1 MTISSALA
9 NANSG
14 LSVASRRANVV
25 SNNVANALTPG
36 YARRDVDVGERVIA
50 GKGAGVTVNGITRAQ
65 DKSLTFDRRI
75 AESAASRDQE
85 IAAANIKLN
94 SALGEPGDAFSLF
107 AQYQGLESSL
117 RSLALTPESIPLQSQ
132 VLDAAKALTTRF
144 NQLTTQTQTMRS
156 DADAKIAQQVNT
168 VNANLTQIEKLNLQI
183 SRGANSGQDTTG
195 LEDQRKQLI
204 DEISNIIP
212 VREIARDNNKVDL
225 MTNEGV
231 FLLAGSARQVEFMRA
246 SVVNSST
253 SLAGGQLSGLSVEG
267 IDITPGG
274 SGSFSLTQGSI
285 TGLFEVRDQIASG
298 FQDKLDALSRDV
310 IERFESADPSLA
322 PGAAGLFTDNGAAFD
337 PLMQAGLAGRIA
349 VNTAVDP
356 SQGGDLWRL
365 RDGIGAA
372 TEGTAGN
379 ADIIFMLL
387 DGLSELRPPPPGSG
401 LSSQGTALDA
411 IANVNSSIGAARLN
425 SESRLAASSA
435 NTQALLD
442 AETEVTAVDTD
453 FEMQQLLVIEQ
464 AFAANARVIQVAS
477 EMLNTLMEL

>member
-14 LSVASRRANVV
+14 LSVASRRASVV

-50 GKGAGVTVNGITRAQ
+50 GRGAGVSVNGITRAQ
-65 DKSLTFDRRI
+65 DKALTFDRRV

-85 IAAANIKLN
+85 VAAANRKLN

-117 RSLALTPESIPLQSQ
+117 RSLALTPESIPLQAQ
-132 VLDAAKALTTRF
+132 VLDAAKSLTTRF

-156 DADAKIAQQVNT
+156 DADGKIAQQVST
-168 VNANLTQIEKLNLQI
+168 VNANLAQIEKLNLQI

-204 DEISNIIP
+204 DEISGVIP

-231 FLLAGSARQVEFMRA
+231 FLLAGSARPVEFTRA
-246 SVVNSST
+246 SVVNVNT
-253 SLAGGQLSGLSVEG
+253 SLAGGQLSGLSVGG

-274 SGSFSLTQGSI
+274 AGSFSLSQGSI
-285 TGLFEVRDQIASG
+285 TGLFEVRDQIAAG

-322 PGAAGLFTDNGAAFD
+322 PGAAGLFTDNGSAFD
-337 PLMQAGLAGRIA
+337 PTMQLGLAGRIA

-356 SQGGDLWRL
+356 AQGGDLWRL

-372 TEGTAGN
+372 AEGAAGN

-387 DGLSELRPPPPGSG
+387 DNLSALRPPPPGSG

-411 IANVNSSIGAARLN
+411 IANVNSAIGAARLT

-435 NTQALLD
+435 NTQALID
-442 AETEVTAVDTD
+442 AEQTITAVDTD

-477 EMLNTLMEL
+477 DMLNTLMEL